1 MLIICAKNK
10 IQKKK
15 KKKKKKKEEKVR
27 DELHSQS
34 SHEDEEGAKMP
45 PWPCVLHLTL
55 QSPQPM

>member
-10 IQKKK
+10 IQKKRK
-15 KKKKKKKEEKVR
+15 KKVR

-55 QSPQPM
+55 QSLQPM